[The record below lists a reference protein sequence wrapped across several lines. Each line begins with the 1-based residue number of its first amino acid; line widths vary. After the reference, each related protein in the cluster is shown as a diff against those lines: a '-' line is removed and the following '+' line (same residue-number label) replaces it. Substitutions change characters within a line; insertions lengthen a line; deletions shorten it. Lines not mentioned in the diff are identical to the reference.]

1 MGHCNIE
8 EKENKLNLYGSNKLP
23 YRTNYNEIE
32 NKISK
37 NDKNEKNDYENIKNK
52 VLKN

>member
-8 EKENKLNLYGSNKLP
+8 EKENKLNIYGSNKLP

-37 NDKNEKNDYENIKNK
+37 NDKND
-52 VLKN
+52 LKKKK